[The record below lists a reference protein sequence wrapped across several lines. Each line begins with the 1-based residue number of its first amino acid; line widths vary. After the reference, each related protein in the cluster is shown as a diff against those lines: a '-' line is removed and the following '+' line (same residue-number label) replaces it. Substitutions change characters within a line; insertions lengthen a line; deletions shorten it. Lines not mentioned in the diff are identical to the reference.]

1 MLLYSSGN
9 LIDILYCMKPCLG
22 CQDGFS
28 ASPLTKAHAASS
40 INVWYFAGRF
50 SWQRHPEKDANDIQR
65 GMKAVLENW
74 CDLGVL
80 IKGKRKPQPQLPIA
94 QAAKQEKE
102 LLMGTAVLTAILMV

>member
-1 MLLYSSGN
+1 MLLYSSSN
-9 LIDILYCMKPCLG
+9 LIDILYCMKPCPG

-28 ASPLTKAHAASS
+28 ASPVTEAHAASS

-65 GMKAVLENW
+65 GMKAVLENR

-80 IKGKRKPQPQLPIA
+80 IKGTKKPSNPNCLLHKLQSRRKSCSRG
-94 QAAKQEKE
+94 
-102 LLMGTAVLTAILMV
+102 LLF